1 MLIGNFSPYRPPY
14 DFGAA
19 FARTALMAARP
30 TFELQFFRTQDAIL
44 DQLDKDIE
52 NINNA
57 VNTKGATALLRVQI
71 KRLQNDSVTIGDYKT
86 RSDAKAARVT
96 HTLESL
102 AELITLADS
111 STIAEFDA
119 ALVEIISLMETTKTP
134 FYEQYGVQDRLRAAK
149 TDGLVQLQA
158 LVHNNFATQGDID
171 AVTATLTTIQT
182 DYTASQTII
191 DSNVA
196 IAYTLQKNARD
207 TITELSRQAANIRT
221 DALSETR
228 GKVKERQ
235 VYYAQVLT
243 MISLSFE
250 ASQEFA
256 AFIANAVAIPQKIAP
271 GSVLNLFT

>member
-1 MLIGNFSPYRPPY
+1 MLIGNFSPYQPPY
-14 DFGAA
+14 NFGAA
-19 FARTALMAARP
+19 FARTALIAARP

-52 NINNA
+52 NINKA

-86 RSDAKAARVT
+86 RTDAKAARVT
-96 HTLESL
+96 LTLANF
-102 AELITLADS
+102 AELITLADP

-119 ALVEIISLMETTKTP
+119 KLVETISLMETTKTP
-134 FYEQYGVQDRLRAAK
+134 FYERYGVQDRLRAAK
-149 TDGLVQLQA
+149 IDGLVQLQA

-171 AVTATLTTIQT
+171 AVTATLTDIQS
-182 DYTASQTII
+182 DYTASQTILN
-191 DSNVA
+191 SNVE
-196 IAYTLQKNARD
+196 IAYSLQKNART

-221 DALSETR
+221 DALGEAT

-235 VYYAQVLT
+235 AYYAQVLT

-250 ASQEFA
+250 ASQAFA
-256 AFIANAVAIPQKIAP
+256 TFIAEAVALPQKIEP
-271 GSVLNLFT
+271 GSILNLFT

>member
-19 FARTALMAARP
+19 FARTALIAARP

-52 NINNA
+52 NINKA
-57 VNTKGATALLRVQI
+57 VNTRGATALLRVQI

-86 RSDAKAARVT
+86 RTDAKAARVT
-96 HTLESL
+96 LTLANF
-102 AELITLADS
+102 AELITLADP

-119 ALVEIISLMETTKTP
+119 KLVETISLMETTKTP
-134 FYEQYGVQDRLRAAK
+134 FYERYGVQDRLRAAK
-149 TDGLVQLQA
+149 IDGLVQLQA

-171 AVTATLTTIQT
+171 AVTATLTDIQS
-182 DYTASQTII
+182 DYTASQTILN
-191 DSNVA
+191 SNVE
-196 IAYTLQKNARD
+196 IAYSLQKNART

-221 DALSETR
+221 DALSDATGR
-228 GKVKERQ
+228 VKERQ
-235 VYYAQVLT
+235 AYYAQVLT

-250 ASQEFA
+250 ASQAFA
-256 AFIANAVAIPQKIAP
+256 TFIAEAVAIPQKIEP